1 MSEIFMPDMMH
12 SDTIKI
18 KSAVVYDLDESV
30 AASKYP
36 MQVKPDPSKK
46 DLTNTAIKLAQSP
59 AGEGHDNWLMGVR
72 VAFDINLTAKA
83 LVEAERYHFFDI
95 VSCNSTMHRITKF
108 DLDDIYCEYVDPRM
122 IAVMRELVCIYN
134 DDPTP
139 ENYLRVLYSNPAGF
153 TYTMR
158 ITTNYRQL
166 KTIYNQRRTHRLKEW
181 RDFCDWIKTLPHSEL
196 ITGEPPKPCTT
207 PKAA

>member
-1 MSEIFMPDMMH
+1 MSMIYLPDMVH
-12 SDTIKI
+12 SPMIKI
-18 KSAVVYDLDESV
+18 RSAAVYDLDESI

-36 MQVKPDPSKK
+36 MQVEPDPKK
-46 DLTNTAIKLAQSP
+46 TELTATAAKLAQSP

-72 VAFDINLTAKA
+72 VAFDICLTAKA

-108 DLDDIYCEYVDPRM
+108 DLNSAYCGYVDNRM

-166 KTIYNQRRTHRLKEW
+166 KTIYKQRRTHRLPEW
-181 RDFCDWIKTLPHSEL
+181 QEFTKWIESLPHSEL
-196 ITGEPPKPCTT
+196 ITGAVEEE
-207 PKAA
+207 AA

>member
-1 MSEIFMPDMMH
+1 MSMIYLPDMVH
-12 SDTIKI
+12 SPMIKI
-18 KSAVVYDLDESV
+18 RSAAVYDLEESI

-36 MQVKPDPSKK
+36 MQVEPDPKK
-46 DLTNTAIKLAQSP
+46 TELTATAAKLAQSP

-72 VAFDINLTAKA
+72 VAFDICLTAKA

-108 DLDDIYCEYVDPRM
+108 DLNSAYCGYVDNRM

-166 KTIYNQRRTHRLKEW
+166 KTIYKQRRTHRLPEW
-181 RDFCDWIKTLPHSEL
+181 QEFTKWIESLPHSEL
-196 ITGEPPKPCTT
+196 ITGAVEEE
-207 PKAA
+207 AA